1 MPPQSPRY
9 VASAG
14 LKGGSGKTTLA
25 VNLAAGL
32 ALRRR
37 RVILL
42 DLDPV
47 GAATFHLLAEA
58 PERTVAAALDGRAKL
73 SAVIADTEIPGLRL
87 AAGSRDLETWNR
99 RPERFPVD
107 LARMLGDVPPGTDY
121 VLADLPPMSGAI
133 VRGALAVLPRVAV
146 LAPVQTRALDLVGFS
161 DLVRLLDEMKD
172 QNPGATL
179 AGVVPM
185 RTNRSALSADVI
197 EALRQTHGERVL
209 PGIRDAAA
217 VARAPLSHRPVA
229 LAAPKSAAAEDFA
242 ALVRAFLKGEGDR

>member
-1 MPPQSPRY
+1 MSRRAPRF

-32 ALRRR
+32 ALKRK
-37 RVILL
+37 RVVLL

-58 PERTVAAALDGRAKL
+58 PERTIAAALDGRAKL
-73 SAVIADTEIPGLRL
+73 SAVLAESGVPGLL
-87 AAGSRDLETWNR
+87 VAPASRDLESWNR

-107 LARMLGDVPPGTDY
+107 LARALDDLPPGTDF
-121 VLADLPPMSGAI
+121 VVVDLPPMAGAI

-161 DLVRLLDEMKD
+161 DLVRLLDEMKE
-172 QNPGATL
+172 QNPSATL
-179 AGVVPM
+179 AGIVPM

-197 EALRQTHGERVL
+197 DALRQSHGDRVL

-217 VARAPLSHRPVA
+217 VARAPLSHRPVVV
-229 LAAPKSAAAEDFA
+229 AAPNSAAAEDFS
-242 ALVRAFLKGEGDR
+242 ALVRAFLRMEEK